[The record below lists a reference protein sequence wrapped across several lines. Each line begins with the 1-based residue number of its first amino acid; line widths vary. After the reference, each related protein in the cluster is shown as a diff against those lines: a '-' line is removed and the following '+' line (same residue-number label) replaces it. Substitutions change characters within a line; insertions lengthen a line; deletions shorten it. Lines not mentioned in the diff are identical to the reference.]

1 MPDEFQN
8 FLLDI
13 TSLTQFV
20 NFKSFRFW
28 NKNKISEYASRI
40 ATKKSFQQQNGR
52 KNLELGDVN
61 TELCA
66 QRYISVVL
74 WFYTFISMGYGQSS
88 VAMTHFGL
96 CGFKLIV
103 SILFVIGQKPC

>member
-40 ATKKSFQQQNGR
+40 ATKKSFQQQNHR
-52 KNLELGDVN
+52 HLSNIDSALLWYLVTTFVKKSAPKFSVWPQLFKKKKKLEII
-61 TELCA
+61 
-66 QRYISVVL
+66 YL
-74 WFYTFISMGYGQSS
+74 WKFAF
-88 VAMTHFGL
+88 
-96 CGFKLIV
+96 
-103 SILFVIGQKPC
+103 